1 MLVITTLRKIEFP
14 HFFDYERTL
23 VILGQNLTILAIVWQ
38 AGMARFLV
46 MIMVIISISLILQW
60 GVRKRIVSP

>member
-1 MLVITTLRKIEFP
+1 MLILGILRKLKIP
-14 HFFDYERTL
+14 HFFVYEGTL